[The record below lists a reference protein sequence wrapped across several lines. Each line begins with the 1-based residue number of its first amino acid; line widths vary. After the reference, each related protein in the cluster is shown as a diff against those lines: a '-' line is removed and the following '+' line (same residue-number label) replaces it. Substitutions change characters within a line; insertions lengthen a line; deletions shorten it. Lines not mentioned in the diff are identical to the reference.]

1 MVKRPN
7 RFNSYQGPKLYSL
20 LPNDIQSDNNLPY
33 SQRDAILFYWKAEY
47 SSFFRFQLFPVFC
60 VGGCVCVRAC
70 VRGWVW
76 VGVCVCVL
84 GGGGYGSVRA
94 CVGGY
99 EWVCAW
105 VLTCV

>member
-1 MVKRPN
+1 M
-7 RFNSYQGPKLYSL
+7 
-20 LPNDIQSDNNLPY
+20 
-33 SQRDAILFYWKAEY
+33 
-47 SSFFRFQLFPVFC
+47 
-60 VGGCVCVRAC
+60 RAC
-70 VRGWVW
+70 VRAW
-76 VGVCVCVL
+76 VGMGGCVRVCVG